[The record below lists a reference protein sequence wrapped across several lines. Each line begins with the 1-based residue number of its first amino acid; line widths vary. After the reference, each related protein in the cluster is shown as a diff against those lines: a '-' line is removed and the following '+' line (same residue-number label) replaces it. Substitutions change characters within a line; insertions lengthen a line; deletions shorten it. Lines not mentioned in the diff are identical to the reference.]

1 MGREQSPPG
10 QYRCKVSG
18 EIMADISLKALEVE
32 RRYVAQELHDGVAQ
46 TTQQLALQVA
56 ICQKL
61 LERGK
66 VELLA
71 GELAELERRIQ
82 LASSQVR
89 DLINDMRP
97 PQVEPHADLLEY
109 LQYVVDTH
117 LQRGGPPVEVLLQ
130 AAAPLPEFSPL
141 RLLAL
146 VRIVQEALL
155 NIRKHAR
162 ASRVRLVLAGD
173 NDNFCITIGDDGA
186 GFDPAGLEGRFSDRG
201 SAGLANL
208 YARAGFIGGIASV
221 ERKANEDWTEV
232 KLVLPR

>member
-1 MGREQSPPG
+1 
-10 QYRCKVSG
+10 
-18 EIMADISLKALEVE
+18 MADVSLKVLETE
-32 RRYVAQELHDGVAQ
+32 RRYVARELHDGVAQ
-46 TTQQLALQVA
+46 TTQQLGLQVA
-56 ICQKL
+56 ICQKM

-71 GELAELERRIQ
+71 GELAELERRVQ

-109 LQYVVDTH
+109 LQYTVDTH
-117 LQRGGPPVEVLLQ
+117 VQRGGPPVEVLLQ
-130 AAAPLPEFSPL
+130 AAEPLPEFSPL
-141 RLLAL
+141 FLLAL

-162 ASRVRLVLAGD
+162 ASRVRLVLVED
-173 NDNFCITIGDDGA
+173 NDNLCITIGDNGPD
-186 GFDPAGLEGRFSDRG
+186 FDPAELEGHFSDRA

-208 YARAGFIGGIASV
+208 YARAELIGGKASV
-221 ERKANEDWTEV
+221 ERKTNGDWTEV

>member
-1 MGREQSPPG
+1 
-10 QYRCKVSG
+10 
-18 EIMADISLKALEVE
+18 MADISLKALEVE

-46 TTQQLALQVA
+46 TTQHLGLQAA

-61 LERGK
+61 LERGNM
-66 VELLA
+66 ELLA
-71 GELAELERRIQ
+71 RELGELERRIQ

-109 LQYVVDTH
+109 LQHAIDTH
-117 LQRGGPPVEVLLQ
+117 MRRGGPPVEMVLQ
-130 AAAPLPEFSPL
+130 AGGLLPELSPMH
-141 RLLAL
+141 LLAL

-155 NIRKHAR
+155 NIRKHAG
-162 ASRVRLVLAGD
+162 ASRVRLVLAED
-173 NDNFCITIGDDGA
+173 NGHFCITIGDDGA
-186 GFDPAGLEGRFSDRG
+186 GFDPAELAGRLSDKG

-208 YARAGFIGGIASV
+208 YARAQLIGGSATI
-221 ERKANEDWTEV
+221 ERTANGDWTEV